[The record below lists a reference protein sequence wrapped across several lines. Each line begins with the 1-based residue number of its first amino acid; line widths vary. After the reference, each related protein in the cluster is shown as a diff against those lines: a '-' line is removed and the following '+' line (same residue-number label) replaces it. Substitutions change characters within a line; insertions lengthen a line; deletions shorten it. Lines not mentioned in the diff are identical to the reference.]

1 MNAVWAPE
9 VEAEPDGSPC
19 EQKELPF
26 FKIYPSLNSTSFMA
40 FYNVCLAAE
49 VIRTLQKQAAWLS
62 AIIM

>member
-9 VEAEPDGSPC
+9 VEAEPDGLPC
-19 EQKELPF
+19 EQKELPL
-26 FKIYPSLNSTSFMA
+26 FKIYPSLNSTSFVA

-49 VIRTLQKQAAWLS
+49 VIRTLRKQAAWLS